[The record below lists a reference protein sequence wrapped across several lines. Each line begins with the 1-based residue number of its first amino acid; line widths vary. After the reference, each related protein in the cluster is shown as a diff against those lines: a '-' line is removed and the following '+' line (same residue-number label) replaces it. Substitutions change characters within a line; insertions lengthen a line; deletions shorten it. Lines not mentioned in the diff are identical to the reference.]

1 MKCLIQYLLF
11 SVAFLLVCSASAE
24 TRPSFIFFITD
35 DISQEDLSP
44 YGNAYA
50 QTPNLAKLA
59 QEGMRFDNAYLTISS
74 CSPSRCS
81 MITSRYPHNT
91 GAPELHTQLPKGLDT
106 FPLLLKKAGYYTA
119 LSGKHHMG
127 KAVDPGFD
135 LVSKGKGP
143 GKEED
148 WISILQNR
156 PKDKPFFF
164 WFASSDAHRNWSFN
178 DDAPVYIPD
187 DAPVPPYM
195 VNNAE
200 TRKDLA
206 DYYHEV
212 SRTDTYVGK
221 LRKELKAQNIE
232 GNTYVI
238 YLADNGRPFPRDK
251 VRLYNSGIK
260 TPLIISCPGRLK
272 PGISQSLVSS
282 IDIGPTI
289 LDLAGVKKSPQ
300 MQGLSFMSVLK
311 DPKATVRDFVFA
323 EHNWHVHQAHE
334 RMVRWGPWVYIR
346 NAWPHL
352 QSMCVEQAPKFPAA
366 KALWDAEAA
375 GTLKA
380 HQRDIFLKPRS
391 AQELYH
397 VGKDPFQLENVASN
411 KGNAKIIKKLD
422 EVLNQWVEQT
432 GDTIPENPTND
443 REDAYG
449 KKDSSHKRGTMPG
462 DERNAT
468 KINHP
473 GPIRE

>member
-1 MKCLIQYLLF
+1 MSRLLLYLFLF
-11 SVAFLLVCSASAE
+11 SGYLMADSKGAE
-24 TRPSFIFFITD
+24 TRPNFIFFITD

-59 QEGMRFDNAYLTISS
+59 QEGMLFENAYLTISS

-91 GAPELHTQLPKGLDT
+91 GAPELHTQLPEGLDT
-106 FPLLLKKAGYYTA
+106 FPLLLKRAGYYTA

-127 KAVDPGFD
+127 KAVNPGFE

-148 WISILQNR
+148 WVSILQNR

-164 WFASSDAHRNWSFN
+164 WFASSDAHRNWEFN
-178 DDAPVYIPD
+178 DEAPIYIPD

-195 VNNAE
+195 VNNKE

-221 LRKELKAQNIE
+221 LRRELAAQHIE
-232 GNTYVI
+232 GDTYFI

-251 VRLYNSGIK
+251 VRLYDSGIK
-260 TPLIISCPGRLK
+260 TPLIIACPGRLN

-289 LDLAGVKKSPQ
+289 LDLSGVDKSPQ
-300 MQGLSFMSVLK
+300 MQGISFLPIMKNPEAV
-311 DPKATVRDFVFA
+311 TRHYVFA

-334 RMVRWGPWVYIR
+334 RMVRSGPWVYIR

-352 QSMCVEQAPKFPAA
+352 QSMCVEQAPAFPAA
-366 KALWDAEAA
+366 KALWQAEEE
-375 GTLKA
+375 GKLNT
-380 HQRDIFLKPRS
+380 HQRDIFLIPRP

-397 VGKDPFQLENVASN
+397 VGKDPFQLHNVAADKSN
-411 KGNAKIIKKLD
+411 ADILKNLD
-422 EVLNQWVEQT
+422 AALDQWVEQT
-432 GDTIPENPTND
+432 GDTIPLNPTND
-443 REDAYG
+443 REDIYG
-449 KKDSSHKRGTMPG
+449 VKYPKHKRGTMPG
-462 DERNAT
+462 DEREAT

-473 GPIRE
+473 GPIKK

>member
-1 MKCLIQYLLF
+1 MIRLTFTLFLLT
-11 SVAFLLVCSASAE
+11 AFLFVGNVAAE
-24 TRPSFIFFITD
+24 TRPNFIFFITD

-59 QEGMRFDNAYLTISS
+59 LEGVRFDNAYLTISS

-91 GAPELHTQLPKGLDT
+91 GAPELHTQLPEGLDT
-106 FPLLLKKAGYYTA
+106 FPLLLKQAGYYTA

-143 GKEED
+143 GKEAD
-148 WISILQNR
+148 WVSILQSR

-164 WFASSDAHRNWSFN
+164 WFASSDAHRNWGFN
-178 DDAPVYIPD
+178 NEAPIYIPD

-221 LRKELKAQNIE
+221 LRAELKKQNIE
-232 GNTYVI
+232 GDTYVI

-260 TPLIISCPGRLK
+260 TPLIITCPGKLE
-272 PGISQSLVSS
+272 PGVSKSLVSS

-289 LDLAGVKKSPQ
+289 LELSGVKKSPQ
-300 MQGLSFMSVLK
+300 MQGVSFLSVLK
-311 DPKATVRDFVFA
+311 DPNAVIRDYVFA

-334 RMVRWGPWVYIR
+334 RMVRSGPWLYIR

-366 KALWDAEAA
+366 KALWDAEKA
-375 GTLKA
+375 GKLKT
-380 HQRDIFLKPRS
+380 HQRDIFLKPRP

-397 VGKDPFQLENVASN
+397 VGKDPFQLDNVAADESN
-411 KGNAKIIKKLD
+411 ADILKKLD
-422 EVLNQWVEQT
+422 AALDQWVEQT
-432 GDTIPENPTND
+432 GDTVPVNPTND

-449 KKDSSHKRGTMPG
+449 KKNPLHKRGTMPG
-462 DERNAT
+462 DEKEST

-473 GPIRE
+473 GPIRK